1 MPKLSKCVSEEF
13 KVFKWKKCAV
23 CKKRQSWNGATRCWN
38 CNYVFPIKMKIND
51 MRGKKNKVCARKSC
65 SVMQRSNNAKKCYVC
80 GNNEFVRYNIS
91 GIVGGGLKK
100 KKNQSRIARKNVR
113 KMRENVSVIEPINIF
128 QNDLLKID
136 SIDAL
141 DVFWGTRHISKDVM
155 DTFIEML
162 ESCAQKKSMS
172 VEI

>member
-1 MPKLSKCVSEEF
+1 
-13 KVFKWKKCAV
+13 
-23 CKKRQSWNGATRCWN
+23 
-38 CNYVFPIKMKIND
+38 
-51 MRGKKNKVCARKSC
+51 
-65 SVMQRSNNAKKCYVC
+65 
-80 GNNEFVRYNIS
+80 
-91 GIVGGGLKK
+91 
-100 KKNQSRIARKNVR
+100 
-113 KMRENVSVIEPINIF
+113 MRENVSVIEPINIF
-128 QNDLLKID
+128 QNDLLEID